1 MFAVSALSVQNLNA
15 QNEEKNSQSSTT
27 AINESKP
34 KDKTQVNEEQSPMK
48 DSQKPTGKVTKI
60 AKDQKDNDQEPKM
73 REAQKP
79 QGQQN
84 NAKADKKDSNKP
96 VDRTNKNISPK
107 KIKNNGE
114 SVKND
119 AKSDK
124 KDKEDPKVN
133 PKPKKVKN
141 NGEGVKNDSK
151 SNKKEGNQE
160 AQSESANK
168 SKAGGSTNQ
177 LKKDEPKPNNVVR
190 PKVKSTTGTNDGGK
204 KPADR

>member
-1 MFAVSALSVQNLNA
+1 MKRSILFGVLAMFAVSALSVQNLNA

-34 KDKTQVNEEQSPMK
+34 KDKTLVNEEQSPMK

-96 VDRTNKNISPK
+96 VDRTNKNIS
-107 KIKNNGE
+107 
-114 SVKND
+114 
-119 AKSDK
+119 
-124 KDKEDPKVN
+124 
-133 PKPKKVKN
+133 PKKVKN